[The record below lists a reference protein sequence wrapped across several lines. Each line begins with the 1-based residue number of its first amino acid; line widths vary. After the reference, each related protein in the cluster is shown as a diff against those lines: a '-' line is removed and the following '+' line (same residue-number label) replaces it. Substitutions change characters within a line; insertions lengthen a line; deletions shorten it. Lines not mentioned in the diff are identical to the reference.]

1 MSPLLTS
8 RFRHAVDLAMDIH
21 GHQVRKGT
29 AIPYFAHLMS
39 VSALVLEAG
48 GDEDAAIAGL
58 LHDAVEDGND
68 GAALLERLRCEFG
81 VAVAEIVEGCTDSV
95 AIPGQRKPDW
105 RARKEAYL
113 ERLKDHDETTLLVSA
128 CDKLHN
134 ARAIVADLRVIGDD
148 LWSRFSRGREDQLW
162 YYRSL
167 VRVFEEHLQHP
178 VTAELR
184 RTVDLMGGV
193 FPTCRQD
200 ALRGA

>member
-1 MSPLLTS
+1 MEI
-8 RFRHAVDLAMDIH
+8 HAR
-21 GHQVRKGT
+21 QVRKQT

-48 GDEDAAIAGL
+48 GGEDAAIAGL
-58 LHDAVEDGND
+58 LHDAVEDGSD
-68 GAALLERLRCEFG
+68 GAALLKRIRSEFG
-81 VAVAEIVEGCTDSV
+81 VAVAEIVEGCTDAV

-134 ARAIVADLRVIGDD
+134 ARAIVADLRVVGDD
-148 LWSRFSRGREDQLW
+148 LWSRFSRGRDDQLW

-167 VRVFEEHLQHP
+167 VAVFEEHLQHP
-178 VTAELR
+178 LGAELR
-184 RTVDLMGGV
+184 RTVELMGGV
-193 FPTCRQD
+193 SRPVGKARY
-200 ALRGA
+200 